1 MDEELISP
9 WWISLFLF
17 GLFAGGFAVLGL
29 LQGAWKYVRFGVGFG
44 IAFALFPVW
53 IVPLLDVVSEW
64 SGLAVLFG
72 AVPVILFSGGFYCL
86 LCFWVGS
93 LFYGSKQWDA
103 EGKKELA
110 DKAEVLEKA
119 GLKPAPEIPAL
130 ITPREMLRI
139 MRKAMIDQ
147 QKEREEKAGTG
158 GQT

>member
-1 MDEELISP
+1 MEEDLISP

-29 LQGAWKYVRFGVGFG
+29 LHGAWKYVRFGVGFG

-72 AVPVILFSGGFYCL
+72 AVPVMLFSVGFYCL
-86 LCFWVGS
+86 FSFWVGS
-93 LFYGSKQWDA
+93 LFYGSRQWDA
-103 EGKKELA
+103 DGKKELA

-119 GLKPAPEIPAL
+119 GLKPAPAIPVL
-130 ITPREMLRI
+130 VTPRGVLQMI
-139 MRKAMIDQ
+139 RKASTDAD
-147 QKEREEKAGTG
+147 KEREEKARTG
-158 GQT
+158 DQT